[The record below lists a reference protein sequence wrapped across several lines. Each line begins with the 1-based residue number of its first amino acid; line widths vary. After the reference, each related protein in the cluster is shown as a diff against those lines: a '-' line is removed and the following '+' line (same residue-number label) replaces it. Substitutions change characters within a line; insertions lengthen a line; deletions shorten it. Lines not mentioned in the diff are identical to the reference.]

1 MTSLRALSGGRGPD
15 RAERKGVSV
24 SDPFEGRPFPRAV
37 LIGAALLIGFVILAA
52 ALVRVTGV
60 GGTETP
66 LPPVVELRELVFIDD
81 GAGGAVVRIA
91 GENGTVAELRSG
103 IDGFVLGVMRGM
115 VRERK
120 AYDAPIDAP
129 YLLSLREGGVLL
141 FEDPLT
147 GRRIDLRAFGP
158 TNTEAFARLLRAEP
172 DPQ

>member
-1 MTSLRALSGGRGPD
+1 
-15 RAERKGVSV
+15 V

-52 ALVRVTGV
+52 AMVRVTGV

-66 LPPVVELRELVFIDD
+66 LPPVLESRELVFLDNGD
-81 GAGGAVVRIA
+81 GTTTVEIA
-91 GENGTVAELRSG
+91 GDQGTLAELKSYV
-103 IDGFVLGVMRGM
+103 DGFVLGVMRGM

-120 AYDAPIDAP
+120 AYDAPLDAP
-129 YLLSLREGGVLL
+129 YVLSLREGGLLL

-158 TNTEAFARLLRAEP
+158 TNTASFARLLRLEP
-172 DPQ
+172 EPGPE

>member
-1 MTSLRALSGGRGPD
+1 
-15 RAERKGVSV
+15 V

-37 LIGAALLIGFVILAA
+37 LVGAALLIGFVILAA
-52 ALVRVTGV
+52 AMVRITGV

-66 LPPVVELRELVFIDD
+66 LPPVVEYRELVFIDD
-81 GAGGAVVRIA
+81 GSGGATVRIA
-91 GENGTVAELRSG
+91 GEDGALAELRSG
-103 IDGFVLGVMRGM
+103 VDGFVLGVMRGM

-120 AYDAPIDAP
+120 AYDVPQEAP
-129 YLLSLREGGVLL
+129 YLLSLREGGALM

-158 TNTEAFARLLRAEP
+158 TNTEAFARLLRVEP

>member
-1 MTSLRALSGGRGPD
+1 M
-15 RAERKGVSV
+15 

-37 LIGAALLIGFVILAA
+37 LVGAALLIGFVILAA

-66 LPPVVELRELVFIDD
+66 LPPIVESRELVFVDE
-81 GAGGAVVRIA
+81 AGSTTRVQIA
-91 GENGTVAELRSG
+91 GEDGTLAELESG
-103 IDGFVLGVMRGM
+103 VDGFVLGVMRGM

-120 AYDAPIDAP
+120 AYDAPLDAP

-141 FEDPLT
+141 FEDPQT

-158 TNTEAFARLLRAEP
+158 TNTDAFARLLRLEP
-172 DPQ
+172 ASDQATP